1 MTTKKT
7 QMNYLKFTLL
17 FLLFSGLANAAGGG
31 AGGGAIFTTA
41 WTTLSAILGDSSLG
55 FIIAAFML
63 IKALSVYMIE
73 GGNWTKILMYILA
86 AGFTASLVTLA
97 QTLAGASF

>member
-1 MTTKKT
+1 MV
-7 QMNYLKFTLL
+7 L

-31 AGGGAIFTTA
+31 GGGTIFTTA
-41 WTTLSAILGDSSLG
+41 WQTLSTILNDSALG

-63 IKALSVYMIE
+63 IKALTVYMTE

-86 AGFTASLVTLA
+86 AGFTASIVVLA
-97 QTLAGASF
+97 QSLAGASF